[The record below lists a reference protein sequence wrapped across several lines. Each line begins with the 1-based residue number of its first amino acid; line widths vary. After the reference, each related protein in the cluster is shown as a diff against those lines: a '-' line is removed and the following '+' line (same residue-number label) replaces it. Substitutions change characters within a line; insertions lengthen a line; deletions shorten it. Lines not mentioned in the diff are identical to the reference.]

1 MEIIINNK
9 KVNLDTIKIDGVYS
23 WDFPEYCDAY
33 VCFATFVDGSALNR
47 KELEQITDNYPELV
61 NNLAHQINT

>member
-33 VCFATFVDGSALNR
+33 VCFAKFLDGSALNR
-47 KELEQITDNYPELV
+47 NELEQITDNYQELV
-61 NNLAHQINT
+61 NDLAHQINT